1 MNSPKK
7 IERLPDPVP
16 GEVVP
21 LKEMV
26 WKTNEIID
34 VVNEMKLEM
43 DIAEKAYAKLHHK
56 IYTSEG
62 DAVGEVEKKPHC
74 PHDFRYNMTN
84 GNKEIY
90 LCKYCGLRSEEN
102 KLAFYDR
109 DGNAIGEMYEQKD

>member
-34 VVNEMKLEM
+34 AVNEMKLEM

-56 IYTSEG
+56 VYTSEG
-62 DAVGEVEKKPHC
+62 DAVGEVEISKGSVEWLRRIFFVCGISATDGQLRLLSK
-74 PHDFRYNMTN
+74 
-84 GNKEIY
+84 Y
-90 LCKYCGLRSEEN
+90 LDEPKSQT
-102 KLAFYDR
+102 K
-109 DGNAIGEMYEQKD
+109 